1 MNEGERMKTSVRVT
15 GAAIVREHE
24 SVTGH
29 SGRLQTKADDL
40 FQLPPLNSVLVKPS
54 SRFGRFDTYTRRGCA
69 AAGLALHDAALVISG
84 RPVAFIL
91 AGQYGSF
98 VTDLAFYETTAGNG
112 QFASPNL
119 FSYTLPNIMIG
130 ESALQFGLTGPT
142 YCLDS
147 DQGRGLAALSEGAWL
162 LERKDADAVLV
173 GWLEVP
179 PAGRGA
185 GGEGAMMLV
194 LERKTAGRDFLLEL
208 AMDPCGRPA
217 FADGRAINDMA
228 DVLRELHMADDWK

>member
-1 MNEGERMKTSVRVT
+1 MRTSVRVT
-15 GAAIVREHE
+15 GAAIVRENDSH
-24 SVTGH
+24 TGR
-29 SGRLQTKADDL
+29 SGRLQTRADDL
-40 FQLPPLNSVLVKPS
+40 FQLPPLNTVLVKRS
-54 SRFGRFDTYTRRGCA
+54 SRFGRFDKYTRLGCA
-69 AAGLALHDAALVISG
+69 AAGLALHDAALVASG
-84 RPVAFIL
+84 RRVGFIV

-162 LERKDADAVLV
+162 LERDEADAILV

-179 PAGRGA
+179 PAGRCA
-185 GGEGAMMLV
+185 NGEGAMTLV
-194 LERKTAGRDFLLEL
+194 LEKKGAGEDALLEL
-208 AMDPCGRPA
+208 AMDPCFRPA
-217 FADGRAINDMA
+217 FADGRAIGDMA
-228 DVLRELHMADDWK
+228 DVLRALHMAED